1 MEIPFSMIVACDR
14 NNGIGINNQ
23 LPWRLPGDM
32 KYFRELTIGPRN
44 EKDAATSAEAR
55 ISKDA
60 TIGRHRNAVIMGR
73 KTWHSIPDKFK
84 PLADRLNIVLTRNRD
99 YQLPGNVCSASSLDD
114 ALEIAASKESSDIFL
129 IGGSHIYADGLT
141 HASCR
146 RLYITQVL
154 ASFDCDVFFPIYKDR
169 FHLASQSEPCEE
181 NGIKYRWEVYDRKD

>member
-1 MEIPFSMIVACDR
+1 MKIPFDMIVACDR

-23 LPWRLPGDM
+23 LPWRLPADM
-32 KYFRELTIGPRN
+32 KYFRELTIGSKHQKEVAASVR
-44 EKDAATSAEAR
+44 EKLSKEASTER
-55 ISKDA
+55 D
-60 TIGRHRNAVIMGR
+60 RNAVIMGR

-99 YQLPGNVCSASSLDD
+99 YQLPGNVRSSSSLDD
-114 ALEIAASKESSDIFL
+114 ALEIAACEHSSDIFL
-129 IGGSHIYADGLT
+129 IGGSHIYTEGLAHT
-141 HASCR
+141 SCR

-169 FHLASQSEPCEE
+169 FHLASQSEPREE